1 MRKGKVSEFIVDFL
15 VREGVKT
22 VYGIPGGQPLPI
34 LDAIY
39 DRNDIDFVATRHEN
53 GAAHAADAAGR
64 LSGIPGVC
72 LATTGPGAT
81 NLVTGVGGAFQ
92 DSSPVIVIT
101 ANNNRKDMLH
111 DDAQNA
117 DHKAIFESL
126 VKWSVLISHP
136 DHVESL
142 LNEAFNIALSGN
154 PGPVHVDFTRDVLNE
169 TISWDENIKPHRS
182 TNRILGDTESL
193 NQFKEALIQAKRPV
207 FWVGNGAKISGAGD
221 EIVQLAEKLSIPI
234 ITTFNGISAVDMS
247 HKQVFGPLSRNGS
260 MLSAEILAEAD
271 TLFAIGNSLNGPSTG
286 RWTMKLPDKIYQLD
300 IDPTMLG
307 RHYPN
312 TVGVWGDVK
321 VCVKF
326 LLDKL
331 GDVSPSDSQ
340 KEWLENCQKKYAK
353 WHEKYVKPFHNN
365 TASPIYPQT
374 VVQAVADVADE
385 NAIFSV
391 DAGNPGIWTHIM
403 PLKKEQFY
411 MKPVGFGNMAFSI
424 PAAIAAKLDQP
435 ERQVVC
441 IVGDGGLGMSL
452 GELETAKRT
461 NANIIIVCM
470 NDRAYGNIKQ
480 EQIRDFGPDKRH
492 IGVDFVDWDY
502 VAVAK
507 ALNGDGERVTNV
519 KELKEAFQR
528 AKQSNNLYLIDVLIN
543 PDVSVWTKPF

>member
-1 MRKGKVSEFIVDFL
+1 MKTGKVSEFVVDFF

-22 VYGIPGGQPLPI
+22 VYGIPGGQPLAI

-53 GAAHAADAAGR
+53 GAAHAADAVGR

-81 NLVTGVGGAFQ
+81 NLITGVGGAFQ
-92 DSSPVIVIT
+92 DSSPMIVIT

-117 DHKAIFESL
+117 DHKALFESL

-136 DHVESL
+136 EHVESL
-142 LNEAFNIALSGN
+142 LNEAFNVALSGN
-154 PGPVHVDFTRDVLNE
+154 PGPVHVDFTRDVLSE
-169 TISWDENIKPHRS
+169 TMSWDENTKPHRS
-182 TNRILGDTESL
+182 TNRILGDIDCL
-193 NQFKEALIQAKRPV
+193 DQFKEALVQSKRPV
-207 FWVGNGAKISGAGD
+207 FWVGNGAKISRAGE
-221 EIVQLAEKLSIPI
+221 EIVHLAEKLSIPI
-234 ITTFNGISAVDMS
+234 VTTFNGITAVDMS
-247 HKQVFGPLSRNGS
+247 HTQVFGPLSRSGS
-260 MLSAEILAEAD
+260 MLGAEILAEAD

-286 RWTMKLPDKIYQLD
+286 RWTMKMPEQIYQID

-321 VCVKF
+321 VCLKYI
-326 LLDKL
+326 LGQL
-331 GDVSPSDSQ
+331 GDITPSSSQ
-340 KEWLENCQKKYAK
+340 TEWLEHCQNKYTT
-353 WHEKYVKPFHNN
+353 WFEEYVKPFHDNE
-365 TASPIYPQT
+365 ASPVYPQT
-374 VVQAVADVADE
+374 VVQAIADVADD
-385 NAIFSV
+385 NAVFSV

-403 PLKKEQFY
+403 PIKKDQFY

-424 PAAIAAKLDQP
+424 PAAIAAKLEKPD
-435 ERQVVC
+435 RQVVC
-441 IVGDGGLGMSL
+441 LVGDGGLGMSL

-480 EQIRDFGPDKRH
+480 EQIRDFGPEKRH
-492 IGVDFVDWDY
+492 IGVDFVDWDFA
-502 VAVAK
+502 AVVK
-507 ALNGDGERVTNV
+507 ALNGDGERVSNV
-519 KELKEAFQR
+519 VDLKEAFYR
-528 AKQSNNLYLIDVLIN
+528 ANNSNNLYLIDVQID

>member
-1 MRKGKVSEFIVDFL
+1 MKTGKVSEFVVDFL

-22 VYGIPGGQPLPI
+22 VYGIPGGQPLSI

-39 DRNDIDFVATRHEN
+39 DRGDIDFVATRHEN
-53 GAAHAADAAGR
+53 GAAHAADAIGR
-64 LSGIPGVC
+64 LTGVPGVC

-81 NLVTGVGGAFQ
+81 NLITGVGGAFQ

-117 DHKAIFESL
+117 DHKALFESL

-136 DHVESL
+136 EHVESL
-142 LNEAFNIALSGN
+142 LNEAFNVALSGN
-154 PGPVHVDFTRDVLNE
+154 PGPVHVDFTRDVLSE
-169 TISWDENIKPHRS
+169 TMTWDEDIKPHRS
-182 TNRILGDTESL
+182 TNRIVGDQESL
-193 NQFKEALIQAKRPV
+193 NRFKEALIQSKRPV
-207 FWVGNGAKISGAGD
+207 FWVGNGAKISGAGE
-221 EIVQLAEKLSIPI
+221 EIVQLAEKLAIPI
-234 ITTFNGISAVDMS
+234 ITTFNGITAVDMS
-247 HKQVFGPLSRNGS
+247 HSQVFGPLSRSGS
-260 MLSAEILAEAD
+260 MLGTEILAEAD

-286 RWTMKLPDKIYQLD
+286 RWTFKMPDKIYQID

-312 TVGVWGDVK
+312 TVGVWGDIK
-321 VCVKF
+321 ACF
-326 LLDKL
+326 EILLEQL
-331 GDVSPSDSQ
+331 GDMSPSSSQ
-340 KEWLENCQKKYAK
+340 IQWLGYCKEKHLSWYD
-353 WHEKYVKPFHNN
+353 KYVKPYHDN
-365 TASPIYPQT
+365 ASSPVFPQS
-374 VVQAVADVADE
+374 VVQAIADVADD

-403 PLKKEQFY
+403 PFKKDQFY
-411 MKPVGFGNMAFSI
+411 MKPVGFGNMAFSL
-424 PAAIAAKLDQP
+424 PAAIAAKLEQP

-441 IVGDGGLGMSL
+441 LVGDGGLGMSL

-480 EQIRDFGPDKRH
+480 EQIRDFGPEKRH

-502 VAVAK
+502 AAVTK
-507 ALNGDGERVTNV
+507 ALNGDGERVTSV
-519 KELKEAFQR
+519 QELKNAFNR
-528 AKQSNNLYLIDVLIN
+528 AKNANNLYLIDVQIN